1 MSQVTKLPKE
11 LTPAQEEQISQ
22 AFSSHEMQLA
32 GYKNS
37 FNHIINQELTPEL
50 AKQARAMRLEI
61 AKVRQASNKTHKVQ
75 KAFALAYGRFVDSK
89 KNVIED
95 LAKSF
100 EVPLKKIEY
109 YEKIA
114 LEKKQAELQK
124 SRALLLSK
132 YTQNIPSDLGTHT
145 EDMFDAILN
154 GFKLKFENDEKQ
166 RKIQAEQDRLQ
177 SILNKRKMQVQKYSL
192 FADVQNLP
200 LTLETTEAEFKV
212 IIEQLEVEFENYK
225 ASQPK
230 PEPIIHK
237 PIPNKNLTPQQ
248 ELEAWVNGFS
258 ITYAPV
264 NNEVSQEIIKKFNA
278 FKKWALT
285 QIK

>member
-1 MSQVTKLPKE
+1 MSKE
-11 LTPAQEEQISQ
+11 LTQQELTPQQQEHIAQ

-50 AKQARAMRLEI
+50 AKQARAMRLEV

-100 EVPLKKIEY
+100 EVPLQRIED

-114 LEKKQAELQK
+114 LEEKQAELQK

-145 EDMFDAILN
+145 EDMFDAILS

-166 RKIQAEQDRLQ
+166 KKIQAESDRLNA
-177 SILNKRKMQVQKYSL
+177 ILSGRQMQVQKYSL
-192 FADVQNLP
+192 FADVKNLP
-200 LTLETTEAEFKV
+200 LTLETTQSEFKV

-230 PEPIIHK
+230 PEPIIRK
-237 PIPNKNLTPQQ
+237 PIPNKNQTPQQ
-248 ELEAWVNGFS
+248 ELEEWVNSFS
-258 ITYAPV
+258 INYAPV
-264 NNEVSQEIIKKFNA
+264 NNEVSQDIISKFNG